1 MGRGRKRR
9 GRPIS
14 GLLLLDKPGGVTS
27 NAALQ
32 EVKRLF
38 YAAKA
43 GHTGS
48 LDPMATGVLPLC
60 FGEATKFSQYLLN
73 AEKTYRAVIV
83 LGATSDTDDAD
94 GTIVWRAQTDQLHD
108 AAIVQA
114 LDGLTGEQMQV
125 PPMYSALKVNGQR
138 LYELARQGVE
148 IEREAREINVHQ
160 LELQQ
165 IVRSSF
171 GNLQLS
177 KSCEQAQTVSPGLA
191 DELAVEIEVS
201 LTVSK
206 GTYIRSLAAELGSRL
221 GVGGYLGGLVRTKV
235 GGLALE
241 DTISLEA
248 LRGMKGADELEQ
260 MDALLTPTASFLSHM
275 PHLMLDEH
283 TGYYLKLGNPVQ
295 VPNSPLDGE
304 VCLTMEDGEFI
315 GVGMID
321 DSGRVAPK
329 RLVSQA
335 SQDE

>member
-9 GRPIS
+9 GRSIS
-14 GLLLLDKPGGVTS
+14 GLLLLDKPSGVTS

-48 LDPMATGVLPLC
+48 LDPLATGVLPLC
-60 FGEATKFSQYLLN
+60 FGEATKFSKYLLN

-94 GTIVWRAQTDQLHD
+94 GSVVWQSKTDQLHD
-108 AAIVQA
+108 KTIVRA

-138 LYELARQGVE
+138 LYELARQGIE
-148 IEREAREINVHQ
+148 IEREAREVNVHQ
-160 LELQQ
+160 LELQR
-165 IVRSSF
+165 IVRSNF

-177 KSCEQAQTVSPGLA
+177 KACEQAQTVSA
-191 DELAVEIEVS
+191 SFAEERAIEIEVT
-201 LTVSK
+201 LVVSK
-206 GTYIRSLAAELGSRL
+206 GTYIRSLAAELGARL

-235 GGLALE
+235 GSLALQ
-241 DTISLEA
+241 DTVSLEA
-248 LRGMKGADELEQ
+248 LRGMKEADELEQ
-260 MDALLTPTASFLSHM
+260 MDHLLTPTVSFLSHM

-283 TGYYLKLGNPVQ
+283 TGYYLKQGNPVQ
-295 VPNSPLDGE
+295 VPNSPLEGE

-329 RLVSQA
+329 RLVSQS
-335 SQDE
+335 SQYE